1 MPRVAKK
8 PKDPNAPKR
17 PMSSYFLFSNER
29 RAVMRKEMPEKKLT
43 ELSKLISV
51 EWKELADDTKA
62 TYKKRWEDAKSEYAI
77 VLGEYKLT
85 ENYEKYQQKLKAWKA
100 EKDGCVDS
108 DSDDGAP
115 AKVTLPKKPKDTNAP
130 KRSKTSYFLF
140 LDSVRAQTK
149 AEHPNL
155 STTETA
161 KLLGAKWKAMSDAEK
176 APFSAKAKALKAAY
190 AEDVERY
197 KKTDDAEA
205 FAREMDEWKAKC
217 EKLKKMAAKKNGKS
231 SAKKSKGKRSKAVEV
246 EVDDSSEEEES
257 SEGSESEEESEEG
270 SSSEEESSEEESSS
284 VDS

>member
-1 MPRVAKK
+1 MG
-8 PKDPNAPKR
+8 
-17 PMSSYFLFSNER
+17 
-29 RAVMRKEMPEKKLT
+29 
-43 ELSKLISV
+43 
-51 EWKELADDTKA
+51 
-62 TYKKRWEDAKSEYAI
+62 DAKSEYAI

-130 KRSKTSYFLF
+130 KRPKTSYFLF

-161 KLLGAKWKAMSDAEK
+161 KLLGAKWKAMSEEEK
-176 APFSAKAKALKAAY
+176 APFSAKAKTLKAAY

-197 KKTDDAEA
+197 KETDDAEA

-217 EKLKKMAAKKNGKS
+217 DKLKKLAAKKNGKS

-246 EVDDSSEEEES
+246 EEDDSSEEES

-270 SSSEEESSEEESSS
+270 SSSEESSEEESSS